1 MTTITGLTDQPKQQ
15 STVVLPDGSQVSLF
29 LEYRQQQAG
38 WFLDVAWQLFEVNG
52 LRLTASPNYLR
63 KWQNLLPFGLSV
75 LTKDD
80 VEPTTITDF
89 VDGTVTLLL
98 LTTEDIAAVNVVAY
112 PGN

>member
-15 STVVLPDGSQVSLF
+15 STFVLPDGSQVSLY

-38 WFLDVAWQLFEVNG
+38 WFLDISWQSFEANG

-63 KWQNLLPFGLSV
+63 KWQNILPFGLGV
-75 LTKDD
+75 LTKNN
-80 VEPTTITDF
+80 VEPTFITDF

-98 LTTEDIAAVNVVAY
+98 LTVDDIAAVNAVAY